1 MKCSFC
7 CVLIHF
13 LNDLHFFLFQPIYF
27 NEHRLNV
34 EEKKRPK
41 DNRLISGDNRVGPPR
56 GGPSPRVGVGGRGPR
71 GNLMPQ
77 GTGRGDNRGGMRG
90 SYAPRR

>member
-1 MKCSFC
+1 MFFPY
-7 CVLIHF
+7 LPF
-13 LNDLHFFLFQPIYF
+13 LQPIYF

-41 DNRLISGDNRVGPPR
+41 DNRIISGDNRVGPPR
-56 GGPSPRVGVGGRGPR
+56 GGPSPRVGVGGRPR